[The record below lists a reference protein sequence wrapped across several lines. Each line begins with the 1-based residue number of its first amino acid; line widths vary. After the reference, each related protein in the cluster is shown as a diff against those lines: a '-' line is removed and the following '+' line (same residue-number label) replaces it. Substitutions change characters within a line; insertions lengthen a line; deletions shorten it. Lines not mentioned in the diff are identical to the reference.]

1 MMNYPQYTDCFRRQ
15 CNGQYTTTLSSQKF
29 VVGDGFSFLSF
40 SAYQWP
46 GSVELHQNKLAYNF
60 FDFSTSTKYCV
71 VQGSGQ
77 DRELEV
83 EQSIRIATEQKG
95 QTYTKLGFLFFKFGS
110 GSKCSLQPFVSFLK
124 PNFSSESL
132 WAEINT
138 KQNNP

>member
-1 MMNYPQYTDCFRRQ
+1 MNYPKNIKRSKRLNNSDFIIERSMQQSWERFW
-15 CNGQYTTTLSSQKF
+15 L
-29 VVGDGFSFLSF
+29 FLKNF
-40 SAYQWP
+40 NTYQAAFF
-46 GSVELHQNKLAYNF
+46 NKRTVPYCCT
-60 FDFSTSTKYCV
+60 FDLSTSTKHCV

-83 EQSIRIATEQKG
+83 EQNIRIATEQKG
-95 QTYTKLGFLFFKFGS
+95 QTYTKLGFLFSKFGS